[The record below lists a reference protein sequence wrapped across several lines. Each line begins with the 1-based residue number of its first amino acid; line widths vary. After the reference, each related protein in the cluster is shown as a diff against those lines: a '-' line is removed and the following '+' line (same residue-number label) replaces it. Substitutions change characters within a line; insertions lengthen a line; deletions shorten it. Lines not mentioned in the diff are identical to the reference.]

1 MRRREAAGVS
11 ECGQH
16 FTFEVPMKKA
26 GLRVMAGLAGAT
38 LCLFAVTT
46 YAQNTNAPAGT
57 PDQSAQTAA
66 PTTAQPSTPTGD
78 ATTPATPPADAG
90 TTNGTITSTATDVT
104 TTDTTTRSFPGG
116 FWGILAAAIVV
127 LVVLFSLFRGKD
139 RTVVK
144 DTYVTTN
151 TTPNTRS
158 TGMGTAS
165 GDRVVTQRV
174 ASGTETTTRVN
185 DPDARS

>member
-1 MRRREAAGVS
+1 
-11 ECGQH
+11 
-16 FTFEVPMKKA
+16 MKKA
-26 GLRVMAGLAGAT
+26 RLSVMAGLAGAT

-46 YAQNTNAPAGT
+46 YAQNTNTPATT

-66 PTTAQPSTPTGD
+66 PTTQPTTPTGD
-78 ATTPATPPADAG
+78 ASTPTPPPADAN
-90 TTNGTITSTATDVT
+90 TSNGTITSTATDV

-116 FWGILAAAIVV
+116 FWGILAVAVVV
-127 LVVLFSLFRGKD
+127 LLVLFGLFRGKD

-144 DTYVTTN
+144 DTYVTTPA
-151 TTPNTRS
+151 PNTRT

-174 ASGTETTTRVN
+174 ASGTETTTKIN
-185 DPDARS
+185 DPNART

>member
-1 MRRREAAGVS
+1 
-11 ECGQH
+11 
-16 FTFEVPMKKA
+16 MKKA
-26 GLRVMAGLAGAT
+26 RLRVMAGLAGAT

-46 YAQNTNAPAGT
+46 YAQNTNTTTGTT

-66 PTTAQPSTPTGD
+66 PTTTQPGTSTGN
-78 ATTPATPPADAG
+78 ATTPTTPPADAG

-116 FWGILAAAIVV
+116 FWGIVAVAVVV
-127 LVVLFSLFRGKD
+127 LLVLFSLFRGKD

-144 DTYVTTN
+144 DTYVTTD
-151 TTPNTRS
+151 TAPNTRS

-165 GDRVVTQRV
+165 SDRVVTQRV
-174 ASGTETTTRVN
+174 ASGTETTTKIN
-185 DPDARS
+185 DPNARS

>member
-1 MRRREAAGVS
+1 
-11 ECGQH
+11 
-16 FTFEVPMKKA
+16 MKKA
-26 GLRVMAGLAGAT
+26 RLRVMAGLAGAT

-46 YAQNTNAPAGT
+46 YAQNTNTTTGTT

-66 PTTAQPSTPTGD
+66 PTTTQPGTSTGN
-78 ATTPATPPADAG
+78 ATTPTTPPADAG

-116 FWGILAAAIVV
+116 FWGIVAVAVAVAVVV
-127 LVVLFSLFRGKD
+127 LLVLFSLFRGKD

-144 DTYVTTN
+144 DTYVTTD
-151 TTPNTRS
+151 TAPNTRS

-165 GDRVVTQRV
+165 SDRVVTQRV
-174 ASGTETTTRVN
+174 ASGTERTTKIN
-185 DPDARS
+185 DPNARS

>member
-1 MRRREAAGVS
+1 
-11 ECGQH
+11 
-16 FTFEVPMKKA
+16 MKKA
-26 GLRVMAGLAGAT
+26 RLRVMAGLAGAT

-46 YAQNTNAPAGT
+46 YAQNTNTTTGTT

-66 PTTAQPSTPTGD
+66 PTTTQPGTSTGN
-78 ATTPATPPADAG
+78 ATTPTTPPADAG

-116 FWGILAAAIVV
+116 FWGIVAVAVIALLA
-127 LVVLFSLFRGKD
+127 LFSLFRGKD

-144 DTYVTTN
+144 DTYVTTD
-151 TTPNTRS
+151 TAPNTRS

-165 GDRVVTQRV
+165 SDRVVTQRV
-174 ASGTETTTRVN
+174 ASGTETTTKIN
-185 DPDARS
+185 DPNARS

>member
-1 MRRREAAGVS
+1 
-11 ECGQH
+11 
-16 FTFEVPMKKA
+16 MKNA
-26 GLRVMAGLAGAT
+26 RLRVMAGLAGAAMY
-38 LCLFAVTT
+38 LFAVTT
-46 YAQNTNAPAGT
+46 YAQNTNTTTGT
-57 PDQSAQTAA
+57 TPNQSAQTAA
-66 PTTAQPSTPTGD
+66 PTTTLPSTPTGD
-78 ATTPATPPADAG
+78 ATTPTTPPADAG

-116 FWGILAAAIVV
+116 FWGILAVAIVV
-127 LVVLFSLFRGKD
+127 LLVLFGLFRGKD

-151 TTPNTRS
+151 ATPNTRS
-158 TGMGTAS
+158 TGMGTAAP

-174 ASGTETTTRVN
+174 ASGTETTTTRVN

>member
-1 MRRREAAGVS
+1 
-11 ECGQH
+11 
-16 FTFEVPMKKA
+16 MKKA
-26 GLRVMAGLAGAT
+26 RLRVMAGLAGAT

-46 YAQNTNAPAGT
+46 YAQNTNTPATT

-66 PTTAQPSTPTGD
+66 PTTTQPSTPTGD
-78 ATTPATPPADAG
+78 AATQSPPAADAN
-90 TTNGTITSTATDVT
+90 TSNGTVTTTATDIA

-116 FWGILAAAIVV
+116 FWGIVAVAVVV
-127 LVVLFSLFRGKD
+127 LLVLFGLFRGKD

-144 DTYVTTN
+144 DTYVSTPA
-151 TTPNTRS
+151 PNTRT

-174 ASGTETTTRVN
+174 ASGTETTTKIN
-185 DPDARS
+185 DPNARS

>member
-1 MRRREAAGVS
+1 
-11 ECGQH
+11 
-16 FTFEVPMKKA
+16 MKKA
-26 GLRVMAGLAGAT
+26 RLRVMAGLAGAT

-46 YAQNTNAPAGT
+46 YAQNTNTPATT

-66 PTTAQPSTPTGD
+66 PTTTQPSTPTGN
-78 ATTPATPPADAG
+78 ATTTAPPAADAN
-90 TTNGTITSTATDVT
+90 TSNGTITSTATDVT

-116 FWGILAAAIVV
+116 FWGILAVAVVV
-127 LVVLFSLFRGKD
+127 LLVLFGLFRGKD

-144 DTYVTTN
+144 DTYVSTN

-174 ASGTETTTRVN
+174 ASGTETTTKVN
-185 DPDARS
+185 DPNLPNARS